1 MSPLFT
7 NLGATLGRSLGPRAR
22 KALRYLGLAALGLVS
37 FVLAFQLTFPFSR
50 VTSVST
56 VPGGISSAVTIHG
69 PNAPVCA
76 KFLPAVH
83 CTVLRWKSRT
93 EPSL

>member
-1 MSPLFT
+1 MISRGILKIII
-7 NLGATLGRSLGPRAR
+7 SVVAR
-22 KALRYLGLAALGLVS
+22 CISV
-37 FVLAFQLTFPFSR
+37 PFRR

-69 PNAPVCA
+69 PKAPVRA

-83 CTVLRWKSRT
+83 CTVWRWKSRT